1 MKFFTTAFSAMREQI
16 SPFGVLI
23 VLGLVLG
30 LSVKACVVATHQAP
44 AFPEGFPTREVV
56 DTRKFKGIAFND
68 SLGLVIVDAFY
79 QALPNEMGLC
89 IYGSYDDGDIEIIGI
104 KADSTSANPRK
115 VDTFCVDNGPIIG
128 WVHSHP
134 LFRNPAYPCTPSQQ
148 DYLSLLVDNLALMV
162 IYCANGSGVTVFRD
176 GRWWIFAWR

>member
-1 MKFFTTAFSAMREQI
+1 MKIAQFEKAL
-16 SPFGVLI
+16 VLI
-23 VLGLVLG
+23 VLSAALLVV
-30 LSVKACVVATHQAP
+30 SHSCYIATHKVPTLPQ
-44 AFPEGFPTREVV
+44 GYPTREVV
-56 DTRKFKGIAFND
+56 DTRKFKDIAFND

-89 IYGSYDDGDIEIIGI
+89 IYGSYDDGNIEITGI

-115 VDTFCVDNGPIIG
+115 VDTFCVKNGPIIG